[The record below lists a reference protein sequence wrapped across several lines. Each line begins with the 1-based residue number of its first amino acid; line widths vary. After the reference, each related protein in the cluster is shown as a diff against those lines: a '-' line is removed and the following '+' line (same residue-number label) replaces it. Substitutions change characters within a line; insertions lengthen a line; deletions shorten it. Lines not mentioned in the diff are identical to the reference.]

1 MGFVV
6 KGLLVFIVSLFLFL
20 PFGHIPLCGYMLVLA
35 ILWGIVLYLYS
46 DRHNVIF
53 HQSFLAAAA
62 GSLLAFCTVS
72 IHSGAVAWLK
82 GAPYSL
88 LLFLILFSILTE
100 EFRCSWQICK
110 KNEEFREKNSNQSD
124 QLFPEH
130 VYDLERMKELLS
142 LTPVLGVS
150 SPWGNGKSFVVNA
163 LCATKEIRDA
173 YYVIKIGVLSYKYN
187 EFDRIIIRKLDD
199 LLRANHIFSFYST
212 EALQVLGNHF
222 WGRLVYH
229 FFRGS
234 QPGTATAIEGL
245 KRELAYLD
253 KGVLLV
259 FEDIERAGD
268 AEAVKKLL
276 AFSERLAGEKTRV
289 IYEYDAD
296 RLEQNLDISRD
307 YLEKYIPLEMDL
319 THLSYQTM
327 VSYIWKDMRMQPF
340 DMKISDS
347 SSPSGTLEEMIR
359 NLLLPVDY
367 YFMGLVFPR
376 QLEIKEEVLSVR
388 RVGEFLNGIRSW
400 AQRYGGHEVDGVTA
414 KVVVTFF
421 FLKNFMVPEYKR
433 LKPSRKLE
441 ETFLFNDV
449 TEEVDIFHLCKKIW
463 NEVPVPDRKAPVTAE
478 MGKYRCPSFDARL
491 EEVLEREDNLVSRE
505 VLSLFGYEVSDFRL
519 QAWYEHT
526 KETMLTEDSLR
537 FRIAGEKRERIN
549 RIIWNLLQNGSSEY
563 TNAHMAVVKFMKEV
577 LGAPKDSWARVW
589 KTYNEELFHEK
600 IYKDNGTIN
609 HLFRIPLVD
618 LADAFCRDSHPSE
631 IWMKFIEFIE
641 WAWGKRPIDS
651 DFIQICN
658 FLSVNGLIEPRVYL
672 KMLELFSSLP
682 VKGNLNSYEPYIR
695 FLDTYVTRISY
706 WGYGPHNFDHLLDL
720 DSNHFNSDDGIHDVI
735 QVLEDVKGHLCS
747 DLLQTPE
754 YQMDMETI
762 RSFLH
767 KNEDIIRTQ
776 EALKIRKPHI
786 SVSHI
791 GTEYPHQ
798 PVMDKIRAMMA
809 GVPFTESREKE
820 IIERMGELYRNYKI
834 IPGEIQVIKREMDK
848 WKSEN
853 KK

>member
-1 MGFVV
+1 M
-6 KGLLVFIVSLFLFL
+6 S
-20 PFGHIPLCGYMLVLA
+20 
-35 ILWGIVLYLYS
+35 
-46 DRHNVIF
+46 
-53 HQSFLAAAA
+53 
-62 GSLLAFCTVS
+62 
-72 IHSGAVAWLK
+72 
-82 GAPYSL
+82 
-88 LLFLILFSILTE
+88 
-100 EFRCSWQICK
+100 
-110 KNEEFREKNSNQSD
+110 
-124 QLFPEH
+124 
-130 VYDLERMKELLS
+130 
-142 LTPVLGVS
+142 
-150 SPWGNGKSFVVNA
+150 A
-163 LCATKEIRDA
+163 LCASKEIRDA

-187 EFDRIIIRKLDD
+187 EFDQIIIRKLDD

-296 RLEQNLDISRD
+296 RLEQNLDVSRD
-307 YLEKYIPLEMDL
+307 YLEKYIPLEMNL

-327 VSYIWKDMRMQPF
+327 VSYMWKEMGMQPF
-340 DMKISDS
+340 NMKISDS

-367 YFMGLVFPR
+367 YFMGMVFPR
-376 QLEIKEEVLSVR
+376 QLEIKEEVLSAR

-400 AQRYGGHEVDGVTA
+400 AQRYGGHEVDGATA

-421 FLKNFMVPEYKR
+421 FLKNFMVPEYKK
-433 LKPSRKLE
+433 LKPNKKLE
-441 ETFLFNDV
+441 EIFLFNDEA
-449 TEEVDIFHLCKKIW
+449 EEVDIFHLCKKIW
-463 NEVPVPDRKAPVTAE
+463 DEVPVPDRKAPVTAE
-478 MGKYRCPSFDARL
+478 MGKYRSSSFDARL
-491 EEVLEREDNLVSRE
+491 GDVLKREDNLVSRE

-526 KETMLTEDSLR
+526 TETMLTEDDLH
-537 FRIAGEKRERIN
+537 FRSAGEKRERIN

-577 LGAPKDSWARVW
+577 LSAPKESWAGAW
-589 KTYNEELFHEK
+589 KTYNEELFHEE

-609 HLFRIPLVD
+609 HLFGSPLVD
-618 LADAFCRDSHPSE
+618 LVDAFCRDSHPYGV
-631 IWMKFIEFIE
+631 WLKFIEFIE
-641 WAWGKRPIDS
+641 WAWGERPIDS
-651 DFIQICN
+651 DFIRICN
-658 FLSVNGLIEPRVYL
+658 SLSVNGLEDPRVYL

-682 VKGNLNSYEPYIR
+682 VKGNLNSYEPYIH

-706 WGYGPHNFDHLLDL
+706 WDYGPHDFDHLITMD
-720 DSNHFNSDDGIHDVI
+720 NSAEGVHHVI
-735 QVLEDVKGHLCS
+735 QVLGNVQGHLHS
-747 DLLQTPE
+747 DLLQTTE
-754 YQMDMETI
+754 YQKDMETI

-767 KNEDIIRTQ
+767 KNEDIICKQ
-776 EALKIRKPHI
+776 EPLKIRKSPI

-798 PVMDKIRAMMA
+798 PVMDEIRAMMA
-809 GVPFTESREKE
+809 GVPFTESREKK

-834 IPGEIQVIKREMDK
+834 FPNEIQVIQREMDK
-848 WKSEN
+848 WKSES

>member
-1 MGFVV
+1 
-6 KGLLVFIVSLFLFL
+6 
-20 PFGHIPLCGYMLVLA
+20 
-35 ILWGIVLYLYS
+35 
-46 DRHNVIF
+46 
-53 HQSFLAAAA
+53 
-62 GSLLAFCTVS
+62 
-72 IHSGAVAWLK
+72 
-82 GAPYSL
+82 
-88 LLFLILFSILTE
+88 
-100 EFRCSWQICK
+100 
-110 KNEEFREKNSNQSD
+110 
-124 QLFPEH
+124 
-130 VYDLERMKELLS
+130 
-142 LTPVLGVS
+142 
-150 SPWGNGKSFVVNA
+150 
-163 LCATKEIRDA
+163 
-173 YYVIKIGVLSYKYN
+173 
-187 EFDRIIIRKLDD
+187 
-199 LLRANHIFSFYST
+199 
-212 EALQVLGNHF
+212 
-222 WGRLVYH
+222 
-229 FFRGS
+229 
-234 QPGTATAIEGL
+234 
-245 KRELAYLD
+245 
-253 KGVLLV
+253 
-259 FEDIERAGD
+259 
-268 AEAVKKLL
+268 
-276 AFSERLAGEKTRV
+276 
-289 IYEYDAD
+289 
-296 RLEQNLDISRD
+296 
-307 YLEKYIPLEMDL
+307 
-319 THLSYQTM
+319 
-327 VSYIWKDMRMQPF
+327 MQPF

-463 NEVPVPDRKAPVTAE
+463 DEVPVPDRKAPVTAE

-820 IIERMGELYRNYKI
+820 IIERIGELYRN
-834 IPGEIQVIKREMDK
+834 
-848 WKSEN
+848 
-853 KK
+853 